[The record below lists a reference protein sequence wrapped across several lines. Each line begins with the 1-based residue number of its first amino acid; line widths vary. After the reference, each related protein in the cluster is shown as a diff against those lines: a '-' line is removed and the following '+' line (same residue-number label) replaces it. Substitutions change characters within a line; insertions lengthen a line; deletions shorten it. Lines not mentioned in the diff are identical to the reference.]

1 MAVIDKLN
9 VLRGLQ
15 VKDAMRRQ
23 FIHRPPSASIQRA
36 IRAMIK
42 FKVDTVLVT
51 DHLLRPEGLV
61 SKTDLMVAYCG
72 EIPVTQPLSS
82 VMIGPPVVCYHDTAL
97 ETALETMQSN
107 RIHQIYVLGDQYDQV
122 IGLLTYPDIVGLLYR
137 FCSKCR
143 LNIRYRQKEKG
154 NRQPV
159 QRLMVRDVMTP
170 AIQFYRQNDPLD
182 TVMEGL
188 AAQGFGAALI
198 KNDNGQP
205 VGVLSKTNLALAYLR
220 GRPLNTPAVE
230 VMSTPVRSCDRTAPL
245 EEALQQM
252 IFYDVQ
258 RLFVH
263 VNEPADLVGVFTLSD
278 AARARS
284 GSCRAC
290 TPSRIEI

>member
-1 MAVIDKLN
+1 MTVIDRRN

-23 FIHRPPSASIQRA
+23 FIHRTPSASIQGA

-51 DHLLRPEGLV
+51 DHQLHPEGLV
-61 SKTDLMVAYCG
+61 SKTDLMGAYYG
-72 EIPVTQPLSS
+72 GVPVTRPLAT
-82 VMIGPPVVCYHDTAL
+82 VMIGPPVVCCHDTAL
-97 ETALETMQSN
+97 ENALETMQTN
-107 RIHQIYVLGDQYDQV
+107 GIHQIYVLGDPYDQV
-122 IGLLTYPDIVGLLYR
+122 VGLLTYPDIVGMLYR

-143 LNIRYRQKEKG
+143 WNSRRRRGSE
-154 NRQPV
+154 REAPV
-159 QRLMVRDVMTP
+159 QRLIVRDVMTP
-170 AIQFYRQNDPLD
+170 AVQFYLENDPLG

-198 KNDNGQP
+198 KDHGGRP
-205 VGVLSKTNLALAYLR
+205 TGVLSKTGLVLAYLR
-220 GRPLNTPAVE
+220 DRPLDTPAAE
-230 VMSTPVRSCDRTAPL
+230 VMSTPVRSCDRSATL
-245 EEALQQM
+245 REALQQM
-252 IFYDVQ
+252 IFSDVQ

-263 VNEPADLVGVFTLSD
+263 VNEPEDVVGVFTLSD